1 MAKPPNPHI
10 PPTAIEIHAS
20 GYFSGMPGVWTVRP
34 RPEDDLLVYVI
45 AGGMRVSLSNE
56 VFEASTGDLVTMV
69 PGVPQDYR
77 SIGEPWA
84 WQWVHFGGPTA
95 AAHVEAIRAHGGP
108 VVRLGLDAMIREHFA
123 NLIALDS
130 RPPLH
135 LDDARPPDVAARD
148 DARTDALFV
157 GLLGLIH
164 HRLGAG
170 PDAPAHATS
179 LDPAAVRRYLLDRLS
194 DPPSL
199 PDLAGAFALSPAQFS
214 RLFKQH
220 FGASPM
226 RYLTR
231 LRIDQAAELLHR
243 TDLKLAA
250 IAARVGYDDP
260 YHFSR
265 VFKQTTGLAPS
276 AYRRKR

>member
-1 MAKPPNPHI
+1 
-10 PPTAIEIHAS
+10 
-20 GYFSGMPGVWTVRP
+20 MPAVWTVRP
-34 RPEDDLLVYVI
+34 EPTDYLMIHVI
-45 AGGMRVSLSNE
+45 AGGLRLDLNGKVH
-56 VFEASTGDLVTMV
+56 EASTGDLVTMP

-77 SIGEPWA
+77 SVGEPWA
-84 WQWVHFGGPTA
+84 WQWVHFGGDAA
-95 AAHVEAIRAHGGP
+95 AAHVKAIRAHGGP
-108 VVRLGLDAMIREHFA
+108 VVRLGLDPMIREHFA

-135 LDDARPPDVAARD
+135 LNDARQPDVAARD
-148 DARTDALFV
+148 DARTNALLV

-164 HRLGAG
+164 HRLSAG
-170 PDAPAHATS
+170 IDTPTHAPS
-179 LDPAAVRRYLLDRLS
+179 LDAAAVRRYLLDRLQ

-199 PDLAGAFALSPAQFS
+199 PVMAEAFALSTAQFS

-220 FGASPM
+220 FGASPV

-231 LRIDQAAELLHR
+231 LRIDHAAELLHR

-276 AYRRKR
+276 AYRGKR